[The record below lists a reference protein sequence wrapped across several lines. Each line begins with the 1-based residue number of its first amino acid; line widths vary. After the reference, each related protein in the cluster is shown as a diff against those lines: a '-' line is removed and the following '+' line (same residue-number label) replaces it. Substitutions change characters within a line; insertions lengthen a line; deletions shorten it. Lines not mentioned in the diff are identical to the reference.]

1 MTGPTPEDV
10 EAGLAFLADL
20 RRTGQ
25 SGSASFGNF
34 TVGRAVQPGRN
45 LQQIRKPVVASGDFD
60 GDDLLKLMR

>member
-34 TVGRAVQPGRN
+34 TVGRN

>member
-20 RRTGQ
+20 RRSGQ

-34 TVGRAVQPGRN
+34 TVGRAVQPGRSP
-45 LQQIRKPVVASGDFD
+45 QQIRKPVIATGDFD
-60 GDDLLKLMR
+60 GDDLLKLMG